1 MRPNPDRES
10 SEPASSNCDEA
21 LMVRVRDGEVAA
33 FEELVERHKN
43 VVFSLA
49 LAMLRSRE
57 DAEEAAQDTFI
68 KMFRARAVYDPARPL
83 EPWLLRIAGN
93 TCRDRLR
100 RRRVHNANIKTGC
113 DPQELSLQVPDP
125 RSLGKASREAN
136 HQAVRHAVEQLSE
149 KLRLPLTLKFLH
161 GLTNRQIG
169 ASLDISLSN
178 VKLRLAR
185 AKDFLQARLERVFEG

>member
-1 MRPNPDRES
+1 MRPLPDRES
-10 SEPASSNCDEA
+10 REQDPATSDEE
-21 LMVRVRDGEVAA
+21 LMARVRDGEIAA
-33 FEELVERHKN
+33 YEELVERHKN

-57 DAEEAAQDTFI
+57 DAEEAAQDTFV
-68 KMFRARAVYDPARPL
+68 KLFRAREVYDPARPL

-100 RRRVHNANIKTGC
+100 RRRVHTANIKPGA
-113 DPQELSLQVPDP
+113 DLQELSQQIADP
-125 RSLGKASREAN
+125 RSVGKASREAN
-136 HQAVRHAVEQLSE
+136 YQAVRHAVDQLSD
-149 KLRLPLTLKFLH
+149 KLRLPLTLKYLH

-185 AKDFLQARLERVFEG
+185 AKDFLQTRLERVFEG

>member
-1 MRPNPDRES
+1 M
-10 SEPASSNCDEA
+10 
-21 LMVRVRDGEVAA
+21 LRVRDGEVAA
-33 FEELVERHKN
+33 FETLVERHKS

-49 LAMLRSRE
+49 FAMLRSRE

-68 KMFRARAVYDPARPL
+68 KLFRAREVYDPERPL

-100 RRRVHNANIKTGC
+100 RRRV
-113 DPQELSLQVPDP
+113 QVGGIPGGRGAHADIHEISQQLPDP
-125 RSLGKASREAN
+125 RTVGHNVREAN
-136 HQAVRHAVEQLSE
+136 HQAVRHAVDQLSD
-149 KLRLPLTLKFLH
+149 KLRLPLTLKYLH

-185 AKDFLQARLERVFEG
+185 AKDFLQARLSRAFEG

>member
-1 MRPNPDRES
+1 M
-10 SEPASSNCDEA
+10 A
-21 LMVRVRDGEVAA
+21 RVRDGEIAA
-33 FEELVERHKN
+33 YEELVERHKN

-57 DAEEAAQDTFI
+57 DAEEAAQDTFV
-68 KMFRARAVYDPARPL
+68 KLFRAREVYDPARPL

-100 RRRVHNANIKTGC
+100 RRRVHTANIKPGA
-113 DPQELSLQVPDP
+113 DLQELSQQIADP
-125 RSLGKASREAN
+125 RSVGKASREAN
-136 HQAVRHAVEQLSE
+136 YQAVRHAVDQLSD
-149 KLRLPLTLKFLH
+149 KLRLPLTLKYLH

-185 AKDFLQARLERVFEG
+185 AKDFLQTRLERVFEG